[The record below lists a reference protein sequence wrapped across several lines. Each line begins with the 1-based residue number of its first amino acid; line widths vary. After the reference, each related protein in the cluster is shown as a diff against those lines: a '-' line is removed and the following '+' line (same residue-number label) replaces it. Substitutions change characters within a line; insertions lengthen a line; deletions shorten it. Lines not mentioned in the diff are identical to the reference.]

1 VGFGAFQYA
10 AAWGFASARRAGVF
24 AVALLKSALQQ
35 HACMRLAGAVFVVI
49 LCAVGLAGKAQAQC
63 DRLPTVT
70 NVSPNTGPASG
81 GTSVTIT
88 GTNFFGVTAVSFG
101 SNAAGSF
108 TVNTGGT
115 QITATSPAGTS
126 TVDVTVTTGARCTS
140 PINSGDRFAYI
151 VGTSTTLS
159 SSQNPS
165 SFGQPVKFTVTVSGF
180 SPTGTVS
187 LFDGGTQIG
196 TGPLAAGM
204 ATFAISSLAVGS
216 HSLAAQYSGDPNNAA
231 STSAVLI
238 QTVNVPT
245 DSIKLRA
252 MQVSVTPKIAQL
264 SGQAIVGAI
273 ESAIDAGFSENPQAL
288 TPNGA
293 GFTFQTP
300 LGQSAATS
308 ARSSGNGTERGVQI
322 SAGTPGNGT
331 QGAVQTGPGTP
342 GNVTQ
347 VAVQTGPGSLAN
359 GLQGGNGAPF
369 GTRLIDMAVIPL
381 PPGSGMPANGET
393 QMSQDELVFQFGFG
407 TTPQQIGS
415 IAQRF
420 GLTAVEQQTI
430 GVLGRPVYTFR
441 IPNGQSVRE
450 VIRLVE
456 AAGLNVAVQPK
467 YNYRL
472 TQDRS
477 NPNADLGDPAQ
488 YIVSKF
494 HFAELHRITKG
505 ARAVVAV
512 IDSQIDPN
520 QPNLAGTISD
530 RYDAGCDAASPH
542 PHGTGMA
549 GAIAAHGQLVGVAP
563 QANIIAV
570 CAFGGG
576 GQAEASTMNIIK
588 GLDYAIQRGA
598 RIVNMSFAGPRD
610 PALAQVLQ
618 IAREKGILVI
628 AAAGNG
634 GPKSPP
640 LYPGADPNVMA
651 VTATDESDHLFNG
664 ANQGKYVTVAA
675 PGVDILVPAP
685 NETAQL
691 TTGTSVA
698 TANVTGVAA
707 LLIARKPSLT
717 PEEIRAILVR
727 TAKHLGSRGMNPQ
740 FGAGLVDP
748 LKALE
753 LPVSYMPEQD
763 GVRSFLSS
771 PDASGRYVGD
781 GFSAL
786 GYARDDRLVTKTPPL
801 AGPPRD
807 WLAWI
812 DVRGADFNRNTLGSD
827 LKGGQVNAIAGLT
840 RKFTPNFLVGVLG
853 GYEHFDYSSQAFNG
867 VLKGE
872 GWTTGAYLGW
882 RLTSSLRFDAGGAWS
897 DILANDAAG
906 IASGNFI
913 GHRWLATGG
922 LTGTY
927 GWRSVVLEPSAR
939 VFALWEHENDY
950 TDSLGTLQTAR
961 NFATGRASG
970 GVKVLYPWAWSSTTN
985 LAPYVG
991 LYGDYYFSRDDATTV
1006 SLTTVPLLQG
1016 WSGRVTGGVA
1026 MTFGRGAI
1034 SAGGEYGGIGSDNHI
1049 WTWRVRGSM
1058 AF

>member
-1 VGFGAFQYA
+1 VGFGAFQSA
-10 AAWGFASARRAGVF
+10 VAWGFSSARWAGVF
-24 AVALLKSALQQ
+24 AVPFLKSGMRQR
-35 HACMRLAGAVFVVI
+35 ACPQFAAAVFVAL
-49 LCAVGLAGKAQAQC
+49 LCAFGLAGKAQAQFGP
-63 DRLPTVT
+63 PTVT
-70 NVSPNTGPASG
+70 NVNPNTGPASG

-88 GTNFFGVTAVSFG
+88 GTNFFVVTAVSFG

-108 TVNTGGT
+108 TVNTAGT
-115 QITATSPAGTS
+115 QITATSPAGTG
-126 TVDVTVTTGARCTS
+126 TVDVTVTAGGGTS
-140 PINSGDRFAYI
+140 PASSADQFTYVR
-151 VGTSTTLS
+151 VGTTTALS

-165 SFGQPVKFTVTVSGF
+165 SFGQPVTFTVIVTGF

-196 TGPLAAGM
+196 TATLGAGM
-204 ATFAISSLAVGS
+204 ASFTISSLTVGS
-216 HSLAAQYSGDPNNAA
+216 HSLTAQYSGDPNNAA
-231 STSAVLI
+231 GTSAVLI

-245 DSIKLRA
+245 DSIKLRE
-252 MQVSVTPKIAQL
+252 MQVSVTPMIAQL

-273 ESAIDAGFSENPQAL
+273 DAAIDAGFSDNPQAL

-293 GFTFQTP
+293 GFNFQTA
-300 LGQSAATS
+300 LGQPAATPIGS
-308 ARSSGNGTERGVQI
+308 GPSRTDGSVRVSTGPVGSGNGASV
-322 SAGTPGNGT
+322 P
-331 QGAVQTGPGTP
+331 V
-342 GNVTQ
+342 
-347 VAVQTGPGSLAN
+347 GPGSLAN
-359 GLQGGNGAPF
+359 GRWGGNGAPP
-369 GTRLIDMAVIPL
+369 GTRLIDMPVIPL
-381 PPGSGMPANGET
+381 PPGSGMPAIGET
-393 QMSQDELVFQFGFG
+393 QLSSDELVFQFGFG
-407 TTPQQIGS
+407 TTPEQIS
-415 IAQRF
+415 NIAQRF
-420 GLTAVEQQTI
+420 GLTAVAQDTI
-430 GVLGRPVYTFR
+430 ATLGRTVYTFR

-456 AAGLNVAVQPK
+456 AAGLNLAVQPK
-467 YNYRL
+467 YAYRL
-472 TQDRS
+472 TQDRN

-494 HFAELHRITKG
+494 HFAEVHRITKG
-505 ARAVVAV
+505 DKAVVAV
-512 IDSQIDPN
+512 IDSQIDAN
-520 QPNLAGTISD
+520 QPNLADTVSD
-530 RYDAGCDAASPH
+530 RYDAGCDATSPH

-549 GAIAAHGQLVGVAP
+549 GAIASHGQLLGVAP
-563 QANIIAV
+563 QAKIIAI
-570 CAFGGG
+570 CAFGGA
-576 GQAEASTMNIIK
+576 GQPESSTMNIIK
-588 GLDYAIQRGA
+588 GLDYAIRRGA

-610 PALAQVLQ
+610 PALAQALQ

-685 NETAQL
+685 NGTAQL

-698 TANVTGVAA
+698 TANVSGVAA
-707 LLIARKPSLT
+707 LLISHKPSLT

-740 FGAGLVDP
+740 FGAGLADP

-763 GVRSFLSS
+763 GVRRFFAS
-771 PDASGRYVGD
+771 PDASSKYVED

-786 GYARDDRLVTKTPPL
+786 GYARGDRFVTKTPPL
-801 AGPPRD
+801 AAPSRD

-812 DVRGADFNRNTLGSD
+812 DVRGTDFNRNTFGSD

-840 RKFTPNFLVGVLG
+840 RKFTPNFLVGVLA

-882 RLTSSLRFDAGGAWS
+882 RLTPNLRFDAGGAWS
-897 DILANDAAG
+897 DVLANDSAG
-906 IASGNFI
+906 LASGNFI

-927 GWRSVVLEPSAR
+927 GWRALVVEPSAR
-939 VFALWEHENDY
+939 VFALWERENAY
-950 TDSLGTLQTAR
+950 TDSLGTLQTER
-961 NFATGRASG
+961 NFTTGRASG
-970 GVKVLYPWAWSSTTN
+970 GVKVSYPWAWSSTTN

-1006 SLTTVPLLQG
+1006 GLTTVPLLQG

-1026 MTFGRGAI
+1026 MTFGRGTV
-1034 SAGGEYGGIGSDNHI
+1034 SAGGEYGGIGSDIHI
-1049 WTWRVRGSM
+1049 WTWRVRGSV